1 MYFYYMANRTRVP
14 FHLTPSPRRLSR
26 PRPLP
31 SPHQAKGVRL
41 MVDAEQ
47 TYFQPAIDAT
57 VYQLQRKYNVGPGAY
72 TVFSTYQAYLQDTPT
87 RLKDDLQRAER

>member
-1 MYFYYMANRTRVP
+1 MASSSSSSSSCILV
-14 FHLTPSPRRLSR
+14 
-26 PRPLP
+26 
-31 SPHQAKGVRL
+31 QAKGVRL